1 MITHGY
7 YQSLARLQQ
16 GDLTARI
23 TRVGFGSD
31 GTADAEDDTALSADA
46 VLKDIDTVEVDPAN
60 PRVLRFRWSLAMS
73 EANGLLIREIGLF
86 TTDGLMVARK
96 ARASAIEKA
105 PDMTLGDW
113 FALEH

>member
-16 GDLTARI
+16 GDQTARI
-23 TRVGFGSD
+23 TQIGFGSD
-31 GTADAEDDTALSADA
+31 GAAEHETDTALSDA
-46 VLKDIDTVEVDPAN
+46 VLKDIDTVEADPAN
-60 PRVLRFRWSLAMS
+60 PRVIRFRWSLAMT
-73 EANGLLIREIGLF
+73 EANGLSIREIGLF
-86 TTDGLMVARK
+86 TADGLMVARK
-96 ARASAIEKA
+96 ARASAIEKT